1 MFKSVVFLVH
11 GLIFILVAL
20 VGIAPIF
27 SIAAPDPG
35 RDPIYN
41 WVWGSMIG
49 FFIILVWVSAF
60 VQLRIKKVKVFLIS
74 VIGLIAFFI
83 LTYQFI
89 YPLVLDLFLE

>member
-1 MFKSVVFLVH
+1 MFKAAVFLVH

-20 VGIAPIF
+20 VGIAPLF

-35 RDPIYN
+35 SDPIYN

-49 FFIILVWVSAF
+49 LFIILVWVSAY

-89 YPLVLDLFLE
+89 YPFVLNLFLE